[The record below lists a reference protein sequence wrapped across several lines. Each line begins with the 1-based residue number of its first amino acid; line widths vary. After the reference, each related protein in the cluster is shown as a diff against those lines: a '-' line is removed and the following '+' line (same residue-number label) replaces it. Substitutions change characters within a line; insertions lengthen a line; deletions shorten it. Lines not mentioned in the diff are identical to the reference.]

1 MGTRLRVS
9 NLPSSETE
17 EGLTARFRKFGGVR
31 SVAVDSA
38 VRANRRGA
46 IVEMDT
52 RADANQA
59 IAALN
64 LSNFD
69 GCIVSVFLALASA
82 AGESAR

>member
-17 EGLTARFRKFGGVR
+17 DGLTARFRKFGGVR
-31 SVAVDSA
+31 SVTIDSA
-38 VRANRRGA
+38 RANRRGA
-46 IVEMDT
+46 IVVMDT

-69 GCIVSVFLALASA
+69 GCIVSVFLALAST